1 MPLSLSLRAAALILA
16 LGGGTYG
23 TVACAR
29 KDADRAPD
37 SGSSVASAA
46 AATPAGVG
54 VGTGAVNDSISTR
67 ADRSRIQGDD
77 GAKVWMVVVSDFQC
91 PYCRIWHDSTY
102 PALVQEYVKPGKV
115 KIAYVNFPLPM
126 HKNAWPAAEAVMCAG
141 VQGKFWEMQD
151 KVFSTQ
157 SRWSGLADA
166 APVFDSLATSAGLD
180 AKRLRSCVDAHQT
193 KRLIQADYDRSVA
206 AGVNS
211 TPTFIVGDRTVE
223 GAQPIEEF
231 RQVLDSALAKAK

>member
-1 MPLSLSLRAAALILA
+1 MPLSLSLRAAVLTVA
-16 LGGGTYG
+16 LGSGTYG
-23 TVACAR
+23 AVACAR
-29 KDADRAPD
+29 KDAGRAED
-37 SGSSVASAA
+37 SGSSPVASAA
-46 AATPAGVG
+46 AATTGTG
-54 VGTGAVNDSISTR
+54 VGTGTVNDSISTR
-67 ADRSRIQGDD
+67 ADRSRILGGD

-102 PALVQEYVKPGKV
+102 PALVRESVQPGKV
-115 KIAYVNFPLPM
+115 KLAYVNFPLPM

-157 SRWSGLADA
+157 SRWSTLEDA

-180 AKRLRSCVDAHQT
+180 AKRLRTCVDTHQT

-211 TPTFIVGDRTVE
+211 TPTFIIGDRTVE

>member
-1 MPLSLSLRAAALILA
+1 MPFSLSIRAAALALA

-23 TVACAR
+23 TLACAR
-29 KDADRAPD
+29 TDTARGAE
-37 SGSSVASAA
+37 GSASASATPGVVGGA
-46 AATPAGVG
+46 AAS
-54 VGTGAVNDSISTR
+54 GTTDSISTR
-67 ADRSRIQGDD
+67 ADRSRIQGDS
-77 GAKVWMVVVSDFQC
+77 GAKVWMVVISDFQC

-102 PALVQEYVKPGKV
+102 PALVNEYVKRGKL

-126 HKNAWPAAEAVMCAG
+126 HQNAWPAAEAVMCAG

-151 KVFSTQ
+151 KVFATQ
-157 SRWSGLADA
+157 GQWATLPNA

-180 AKRLRSCVDAHQT
+180 AKRLRGCVDAHQT

-211 TPTFIVGDRTVE
+211 TPTFIIGDRTVE
-223 GAQPIEEF
+223 GAQPIEQF

>member
-1 MPLSLSLRAAALILA
+1 MPFSLSLRAAALTLA
-16 LGGGTYG
+16 IGGGTYG
-23 TVACAR
+23 TLACAR
-29 KDADRAPD
+29 TDTPRRAE
-37 SGSSVASAA
+37 GSATANAA
-46 AATPAGVG
+46 AATPAVAGG
-54 VGTGAVNDSISTR
+54 GATAVTDSISTR
-67 ADRSRIQGDD
+67 ADRSRIQGDS
-77 GAKVWMVVVSDFQC
+77 GAKVWMVVISDFQC

-102 PALVQEYVKPGKV
+102 PTLVNEYVKRGKL

-126 HKNAWPAAEAVMCAG
+126 HQNAWPAAEAVMCAG

-151 KVFSTQ
+151 KVFATQ
-157 SRWSGLADA
+157 GQWATLPNA

-180 AKRLRSCVDAHQT
+180 AKRLRGCVDAHQT

-211 TPTFIVGDRTVE
+211 TPTFIIGDRTVE
-223 GAQPIEEF
+223 GAQPIEQF